1 MLKKPRLSAPR
12 PGKHRDIIYPIAP
25 PDAYADTLQMLTIVG
40 QISGIRAGSHNNNSG
55 SVIIMLVLGLNGNFS
70 TEDEDLVPG
79 MLELFFHDASAS
91 LVQDGVLIAAV
102 EEERLNRIKKT
113 TKFPI
118 NAIKSCLATANVS
131 PADLDAVAYYFRE
144 DYMDMV
150 LNQLYV
156 EHPKTPIRYS
166 RRLVEERLRT
176 EFDWQLSD
184 DRLIYV
190 PHHIA
195 HATSSFVHS
204 GMREALV
211 AVLDGRGEEHSGTIF
226 HAHGEQLESLATY
239 PVHKSLGVLYL
250 FATQLLG
257 YKFGD
262 EYKVMGL
269 APYGNPGR
277 YRDIF
282 ESLYSLHDKGEYEI
296 TPTGVV
302 GPNVFGPGCFAQD
315 FLPRRKGERFTQ
327 QHMDFAAGL
336 QETVEKITLHVL
348 GYWAELTGLT
358 KLCFGGGVA
367 HNCSLNGMILRSGM
381 FDEVFVHPASHDSGA
396 GEGAALAAAHRLS
409 GAVFPRVRLRNAG
422 VGPALGTER
431 EIMNE
436 LGTWNAMIE
445 FDRPVNIVDRAIELL
460 ADGAVL
466 GWAQGR
472 SEFGPRALGNRSI
485 VADARP
491 KENQTRINAMVKK
504 RESFRPFAPVVTPE
518 AASTYF
524 EIPAATANYDF
535 MSFVVRVREE
545 RREELGAVTHVDGTA
560 RIQIIEPDVN
570 ERFHRLVA
578 KFGELTGTPVLL
590 NTSFNN
596 NAEPIV
602 QNITDILTCFLT
614 TELDYVVIEDFL
626 VRRRPNFLAA
636 LDDLVLRFR
645 PMTELAKHVGF
656 RSSGERTVVHRI
668 LLDYSTGP
676 SAEVSSQL
684 YALLEKVDG
693 VSPLIALGGSLSKAL
708 REELFRLWADRFF
721 TLTPM

>member
-1 MLKKPRLSAPR
+1 M
-12 PGKHRDIIYPIAP
+12 
-25 PDAYADTLQMLTIVG
+25 
-40 QISGIRAGSHNNNSG
+40 
-55 SVIIMLVLGLNGNFS
+55 MLVLGLNGNFS

-91 LVQDGVLIAAV
+91 LVRDGVLIAAV

-118 NAIKSCLATANVS
+118 NAIRSCLASANVS
-131 PADLDAVAYYFRE
+131 PADIDAVGYYFRE

-150 LNQLYV
+150 LNQLYI
-156 EHPKTPIRYS
+156 ESPKTEIRYS
-166 RRLVEERLRT
+166 RRLIEDRLRT
-176 EFDWQLSD
+176 ELGWELPG
-184 DRLIYV
+184 DRLVYV
-190 PHHIA
+190 PHHVA

-211 AVLDGRGEEHSGTIF
+211 VILDGRGEEHSGTIF
-226 HAHGEQLESLATY
+226 LAHGERMESLTTY

-269 APYGNPGR
+269 APYGDPGR
-277 YRDIF
+277 YREIF
-282 ESLYSLHDKGEYEI
+282 ESLYSLREKGDYEI
-296 TPTGVV
+296 APSLAGT
-302 GPNVFGPGCFAQD
+302 NAFGSSFAHE
-315 FLPRRKGERFTQ
+315 FLPRRKGDSFTQ

-336 QETVEKITLHVL
+336 QDAIEKIALHIL
-348 GYWAELTGLT
+348 GYWAECTGLT

-367 HNCSLNGMILRSGM
+367 HNCSLNGMILRSGL
-381 FDEVFVHPASHDSGA
+381 FDEVFVHPASHDAGA
-396 GEGAALAAAHRLS
+396 GEGAALAAEYWLS
-409 GAVFPRVRLRNAG
+409 GAVFPRVRLRTAG
-422 VGPALGTER
+422 LGPALGGES
-431 EIMNE
+431 EIINK
-436 LGTWNAMIE
+436 LDGWNALIE
-445 FDRPVNIVDRAIELL
+445 VDRPVDIVDHAVELL
-460 ADGAVL
+460 AAGAVL
-466 GWAQGR
+466 GWAHGK

-491 KENQTRINAMVKK
+491 KDNQTRINAMVKK

-518 AASTYF
+518 AAPAYF
-524 EIPAATANYDF
+524 EIPEVTANYDF

-560 RIQIIEPDVN
+560 RIQIIEPETN

-578 KFGELTGTPVLL
+578 RFGEFTGTPVLL

-602 QNITDILTCFLT
+602 QSVEDVLTCFLT
-614 TELDYVVIEDFL
+614 TDLDYVVIEDFL

-636 LDDLVLRFR
+636 LDHLVLRFR
-645 PMTELAKHVGF
+645 PATKLTKRVGF
-656 RSSGERTVVHRI
+656 SSSGERIVVHDI
-668 LLDYSTGP
+668 FLDYSTGP
-676 SAEVSSQL
+676 RSEVSPQL
-684 YALLEKVDG
+684 FAVLEKVDG
-693 VSPLIALGGSLSKAL
+693 ASPLVALGGSLSKAL

-721 TLTPM
+721 TLSPRCS

>member
-1 MLKKPRLSAPR
+1 
-12 PGKHRDIIYPIAP
+12 
-25 PDAYADTLQMLTIVG
+25 
-40 QISGIRAGSHNNNSG
+40 
-55 SVIIMLVLGLNGNFS
+55 MLVLGLNGNFS

-79 MLELFFHDASAS
+79 MLEIFFHDASAS
-91 LVQDGVLIAAV
+91 LIRDGMLVAAV

-113 TKFPI
+113 TKFPTT
-118 NAIKSCLATANVS
+118 AIRSCLAAANVS
-131 PADLDAVAYYFRE
+131 PADIDAVGYYFRE

-150 LNQLYV
+150 LNQLYI
-156 EHPKTPIRYS
+156 ENPKTLTRYS
-166 RRLVEERLRT
+166 RRLIEDRLRT
-176 EFDWQLSD
+176 EFGWELPG
-184 DRLIYV
+184 DRLVYI

-195 HATSSFVHS
+195 HATSSFVRS

-211 AVLDGRGEEHSGTIF
+211 VVLDGRGEEHSGTIF
-226 HAHGEQLESLATY
+226 LAHGERLESLATY

-269 APYGNPGR
+269 APYGDPGR
-277 YRDIF
+277 YREIF
-282 ESLYSLHDKGEYEI
+282 NSLYLLREKGDYEI
-296 TPTGVV
+296 TPSIV
-302 GPNVFGPGCFAQD
+302 GPNGNVFGPGFFAND
-315 FLPRRKGERFTQ
+315 FLPRRKGESFTQ

-336 QETVEKITLHVL
+336 QEVVERIALHIL
-348 GYWAELTGLT
+348 GYWAECTGLT

-367 HNCSLNGMILRSGM
+367 HNCSLNGMILRSRI
-381 FDEVFVHPASHDSGA
+381 FDEVFVHPASHDAGA
-396 GEGAALAAAHRLS
+396 GEGAALAAEHWLS
-409 GAVFPRVRLRNAG
+409 GAVFPRVRLRTASL
-422 VGPALGTER
+422 GPALGAES
-431 EIMNE
+431 EIIDK
-436 LGTWNAMIE
+436 LGAWNALIE
-445 FDRPVNIVDRAIELL
+445 VDRPVDIVDRAVELL

-466 GWAQGR
+466 GWAHGR

-504 RESFRPFAPVVTPE
+504 RESFRPFAPVVTPD
-518 AASTYF
+518 AASEYF
-524 EIPAATANYDF
+524 EIPDATANYDF

-560 RIQIIEPDVN
+560 RIQIIEPEAN

-578 KFGELTGTPVLL
+578 RFGELTGTPVLL

-602 QNITDILTCFLT
+602 QSIEDVLTCFLT
-614 TELDYVVIEDFL
+614 TDLDYVVIENFL
-626 VRRRPNFLAA
+626 VRRRPNFLAQ
-636 LDDLVLRFR
+636 LDDLILRFR
-645 PMTELAKHVGF
+645 PVTKLTKRVGF
-656 RSSGERTVVHRI
+656 RSSGERIVVHEI
-668 LLDYSTGP
+668 FLDYSTGP
-676 SAEVSSQL
+676 SSEVSPQL

-693 VSPLIALGGSLSKAL
+693 VSPLIAFEGSLSEAL

-721 TLTPM
+721 TLTPA

>member
-1 MLKKPRLSAPR
+1 
-12 PGKHRDIIYPIAP
+12 
-25 PDAYADTLQMLTIVG
+25 
-40 QISGIRAGSHNNNSG
+40 
-55 SVIIMLVLGLNGNFS
+55 MLVLGLNGNFS

-79 MLELFFHDASAS
+79 MLELFFHDASAC
-91 LVQDGVLIAAV
+91 LVQDGVLIVAV

-118 NAIKSCLATANVS
+118 NAIRSCLAAANVS
-131 PADLDAVAYYFRE
+131 PADIDAVGYYFPE

-150 LNQLYV
+150 LNQLYI
-156 EHPKTPIRYS
+156 ENPKAAVRYS
-166 RRLVEERLRT
+166 RQLIEDRLRT
-176 EFDWQLSD
+176 EFDWELSGDQLV
-184 DRLIYV
+184 YV

-211 AVLDGRGEEHSGTIF
+211 AVLDGRGEEDSGTIF
-226 HAHGEQLESLATY
+226 HAHGEQLDSLTTY

-269 APYGNPGR
+269 APYGDPGR

-282 ESLYSLHDKGEYEI
+282 GSLYSLRDKGDYEI
-296 TPTGVV
+296 NPTGVV
-302 GPNVFGPGCFAQD
+302 GPNVLGPGCFAND

-327 QHMDFAAGL
+327 QHMDFAAGV
-336 QETVEKITLHVL
+336 QEVVENITLHIL
-348 GYWAELTGLT
+348 GYWAEFTGLT

-367 HNCSLNGMILRSGM
+367 HNCSLNGVILRSGM
-381 FDEVFVHPASHDSGA
+381 FDEVFVHPASHDAGA
-396 GEGAALAAAHRLS
+396 GEGAALATEHRLS
-409 GAVFPRVRLRNAG
+409 GSVFPRIQLRTASL
-422 VGPALGTER
+422 GPALGGEN
-431 EIMNE
+431 EIINE
-436 LGTWNAMIE
+436 LNAWNALIE
-445 FDRPVNIVDRAIELL
+445 VDRPADIVHCAVELL

-466 GWAQGR
+466 GWAHGR

-504 RESFRPFAPVVTPE
+504 RESFRPFAPVVTRE

-524 EIPAATANYDF
+524 EIPATTANYDF

-545 RREELGAVTHVDGTA
+545 WKGELGAVTHIDGTA
-560 RIQIIEPDVN
+560 RIQIIESEAN

-578 KFGELTGTPVLL
+578 RFGELTGTPVLL

-602 QNITDILTCFLT
+602 QSVEDVLTCFLT

-626 VRRRPNFLAA
+626 VRRRPDFLTA

-645 PMTELAKHVGF
+645 PVTRLARRVGF
-656 RSSGERTVVHRI
+656 GSCGKRTVVHEI
-668 LLDYSTGP
+668 FLDYSTGP
-676 SAEVSSQL
+676 NSEVSPQL

-693 VSPLIALGGSLSKAL
+693 VSPLVALGGSLSKAL
-708 REELFRLWADRFF
+708 REELYRLWADRFF
-721 TLTPM
+721 TLTPA

>member
-1 MLKKPRLSAPR
+1 
-12 PGKHRDIIYPIAP
+12 
-25 PDAYADTLQMLTIVG
+25 
-40 QISGIRAGSHNNNSG
+40 
-55 SVIIMLVLGLNGNFS
+55 MLVLGLNGNFS

-79 MLELFFHDASAS
+79 MTELFFHDASAC
-91 LVQDGVLIAAV
+91 LVQDGVLLAAV

-118 NAIKSCLATANVS
+118 NAIRSCLAAANVS
-131 PADLDAVAYYFRE
+131 PTDIDAVGYYFRE

-150 LNQLYV
+150 LNQLYI
-156 EHPKTPIRYS
+156 ENPKTVIRYS
-166 RRLVEERLRT
+166 RELIEERLRT
-176 EFDWQLSD
+176 EFGWELPD
-184 DRLIYV
+184 DRLVYI

-195 HATSSFVHS
+195 HAMSSFVHS

-226 HAHGEQLESLATY
+226 HAHGEQLESLTTY

-269 APYGNPGR
+269 APYGNAGR
-277 YRDIF
+277 YREIF
-282 ESLYSLHDKGEYEI
+282 DSLYSLRDKGDYEI
-296 TPTGVV
+296 TPTGIV
-302 GPNVFGPGCFAQD
+302 GPNVLGPGCFASD
-315 FLPRRKGERFTQ
+315 FVPRRKGERFTQ

-336 QETVEKITLHVL
+336 QELVEKITLHIL
-348 GYWAELTGLT
+348 GYWAEFTGLK

-381 FDEVFVHPASHDSGA
+381 FDEVFVHPASHDAGA
-396 GEGAALAAAHRLS
+396 GEGAALAAGHRLS
-409 GAVFPRVRLRNAG
+409 GAVFPRIRLRTASL
-422 VGPALGTER
+422 GPALGGEN
-431 EIMNE
+431 EIIQE
-436 LGTWNAMIE
+436 LNDWNALIE
-445 FDRPVNIVDRAIELL
+445 IDRPLDIVDRAVELL

-466 GWAQGR
+466 GWAHGR

-485 VADARP
+485 VADPRP
-491 KENQTRINAMVKK
+491 KENRTRINAMVKK
-504 RESFRPFAPVVTPE
+504 RESFRPFAPVVTSE

-524 EIPAATANYDF
+524 EIPATMANYDF

-545 RREELGAVTHVDGTA
+545 RKEELGAITHVDGTA
-560 RIQIIEPDVN
+560 RIQIIEPDAN

-578 KFGELTGTPVLL
+578 RFGELTGTPVLL

-602 QNITDILTCFLT
+602 QSVEDVLTCFLT

-636 LDDLVLRFR
+636 LDDLILRFR
-645 PMTELAKHVGF
+645 PTTKLAKRVGF
-656 RSSGERTVVHRI
+656 RSSGKRVVVHEMF
-668 LLDYSTGP
+668 LDYSAGSTT
-676 SAEVSSQL
+676 EVSPQL

-693 VSPLIALGGSLSKAL
+693 VSPLAAFGGKLPKAL
-708 REELFRLWADRFF
+708 TEELFRLWADRFF
-721 TLTPM
+721 TLTPQVNILGSG

>member
-1 MLKKPRLSAPR
+1 
-12 PGKHRDIIYPIAP
+12 
-25 PDAYADTLQMLTIVG
+25 
-40 QISGIRAGSHNNNSG
+40 
-55 SVIIMLVLGLNGNFS
+55 MLVLGLNGNFS
-70 TEDEDLVPG
+70 TEDEDLVPD
-79 MLELFFHDASAS
+79 MLEFFFHDASAS
-91 LVQDGVLIAAV
+91 LVRDGVLIAAV

-118 NAIKSCLATANVS
+118 NAIRSCLATVNVS
-131 PADLDAVAYYFRE
+131 PADIDAVGYYFRE
-144 DYMDMV
+144 DHMDMV
-150 LNQLYV
+150 LNQLYT
-156 EHPKTPIRYS
+156 ENPKTLIRYS
-166 RRLVEERLRT
+166 RRLIKDRLRT
-176 EFDWQLSD
+176 EFGWELPD
-184 DRLIYV
+184 DRLVYI

-195 HATSSFVHS
+195 HAMSSFVRS
-204 GMREALV
+204 GMHEALV

-226 HAHGEQLESLATY
+226 LAHGEQLESVTTY
-239 PVHKSLGVLYL
+239 PVHKSLGTLYL
-250 FATQLLG
+250 SATQFLG

-277 YRDIF
+277 YREIF
-282 ESLYSLHDKGEYEI
+282 ESLYYLRDKGDYEFTSSI
-296 TPTGVV
+296 MW
-302 GPNVFGPGCFAQD
+302 PNVFGQLFFAHE
-315 FLPRRKGERFTQ
+315 FLPRRKGENFTQ

-336 QETVEKITLHVL
+336 QEVVEKITLHIL
-348 GYWAELTGLT
+348 GYWAEFTGLT

-396 GEGAALAAAHRLS
+396 GEGAALAAEHQLS
-409 GAVFPRVRLRNAG
+409 GAVFPRVRLRTAG
-422 VGPALGTER
+422 LGPTLGSES
-431 EIMNE
+431 EIITK
-436 LGTWNAMIE
+436 LDAWNALIE
-445 FDRPVNIVDRAIELL
+445 VARPDDIVDRAVELV
-460 ADGAVL
+460 AEGAVL
-466 GWAQGR
+466 GWAHGR

-518 AASTYF
+518 AASAYF
-524 EIPAATANYDF
+524 EIPDATANYDF

-560 RIQIIEPDVN
+560 RIQIIEPEAN

-578 KFGELTGTPVLL
+578 SFGEFTGTPVLL

-602 QNITDILTCFLT
+602 QTVEDVLTCFLT

-636 LDDLVLRFR
+636 LDDLILRFR
-645 PMTELAKHVGF
+645 PVTKITKRVGF
-656 RSSGERTVVHRI
+656 RSSGERIVVHEI
-668 LLDYSTGP
+668 FLDYSTGP
-676 SAEVSSQL
+676 SSEVSPQL
-684 YALLEKVDG
+684 YELLEKVDG
-693 VSPLIALGGSLSKAL
+693 VSPLATFGGSLSDAL
-708 REELFRLWADRFF
+708 REELFRLWAERFF
-721 TLTPM
+721 TLTPA